1 MPMFNEKPVGIGRKQ
16 NFCTL
21 PIRVSCLSDPP
32 LPDVLKY
39 KINNKFNNIQD
50 MNRKE
55 WILNNRQE
63 LIEKRTIP
71 ELKMLDIIK
80 NETHFKI
87 EVQKHIQCG
96 NKIYF
101 VDIFIPKIKVAIE
114 VDGSSHNDK
123 TELDMFRDMSMARKG
138 IMTFRISNKDV
149 YNKTAV
155 DAFLS
160 KIRKFATAKKTRKIR
175 KHTDIL
181 RIICDKYGNIPV
193 YLKSDA

>member
-1 MPMFNEKPVGIGRKQ
+1 MFNEKPVGIGRKQ

-39 KINNKFNNIQD
+39 KINNKFNDIQD

-63 LIEKRTIP
+63 LIGKRTIP

-87 EVQKHIQCG
+87 EVQKYIRCG

-114 VDGSSHNDK
+114 VDGSSHNGK

-155 DAFLS
+155 DALLS

>member
-1 MPMFNEKPVGIGRKQ
+1 MGIGGKSF
-16 NFCTL
+16 FCTL

-39 KINNKFNNIQD
+39 KLNNIQD
-50 MNRKE
+50 MNSKE
-55 WILNNRQE
+55 WIINNRQK

-71 ELKMLDIIK
+71 ELKMLDIIT

-155 DAFLS
+155 DALLS

-181 RIICDKYGNIPV
+181 RIICDKYGNNPV